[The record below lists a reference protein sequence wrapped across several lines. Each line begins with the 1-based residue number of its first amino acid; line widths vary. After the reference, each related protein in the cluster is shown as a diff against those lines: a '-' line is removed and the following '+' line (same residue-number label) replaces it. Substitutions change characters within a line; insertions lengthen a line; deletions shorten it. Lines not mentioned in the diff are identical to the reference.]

1 MSDIIQ
7 LLPESIA
14 NQIAA
19 GEVVQRPASVVKE
32 LMENSIDAGATE
44 ITLIVKDAGKSLV
57 QVVDNGLGMS
67 ETDARMSFERH
78 ATSKIRASED
88 LFKIKTMGFRGEALA
103 SIAAVAQ
110 VELKTKTET
119 EELGTSIVIEGSA
132 LKSQSNTSCKQGTTM
147 LVKNLFFNVPAR
159 RNFLKGNPV
168 EMRHIID
175 EFQRL
180 ALARPD
186 LAFNLYQNDLEV
198 FNLKPGKLSQRIVGL
213 FGKNYREQLVPCNED
228 LEEMTLKGYIG
239 KAQFI
244 KKSRGEQYFFVND
257 RYIKSN
263 YLNHAVVSAYENLI
277 PEGTFPFFVL
287 FIDIDPKHIDV
298 NVHPTKTEIKF
309 DDERHLYSLIKTS
322 VRRAL
327 GSFNIT
333 PSLDFDF
340 DTNFRLHS
348 AQAPATSGG
357 LSSEE
362 RNYGQFKNT
371 DRELANLK
379 NWEQLYAGALSDE
392 TLEAEAKREAA
403 EKGEPMSITFESVL
417 NKREDVSPE
426 VANEEKDKFFQAD
439 FSFIVTPVKSG
450 IMIIDQQSAHE
461 RIFYEQYLAML
472 KKNSGSSQQLL
483 FPETLELNP
492 SDFSLVTELENEIRA
507 VGYAFE
513 YFGNNSIVING
524 VPSLMQTDSGKEVFK
539 GVLEA
544 YKKNFLEYK
553 DGSMENLARS
563 MAVNS
568 GIKRGKKLNTQEM
581 KNLID
586 RLFGCSNPNYA
597 PNGQLIYY
605 ILDNNRIQE
614 TFNIKS

>member
-19 GEVVQRPASVVKE
+19 GEVVQRPASIVKE

-57 QVVDNGLGMS
+57 QVVDNGRGMS

-78 ATSKIRASED
+78 ATSKIRSSED

-110 VELKTKTET
+110 VELKTKTED
-119 EELGTSIVIEGSA
+119 EELGTSIVIEGST
-132 LKSQSNTSCKQGTTM
+132 LKNQSNTSCKQGTTM

-168 EMRHIID
+168 EMRHIMD

-180 ALARPD
+180 ALAHPD

-213 FGKNYREQLVPCNED
+213 FGKNYREQLVPCNEE
-228 LEEMTLKGYIG
+228 LEEITLKGYIG
-239 KAQFI
+239 KAQFV

-348 AQAPATSGG
+348 AQAPSASSG
-357 LSSEE
+357 LSTEE
-362 RNYGQFKNT
+362 RNYSQFKNT

-392 TLEAEAKREAA
+392 TLEAEARREAA
-403 EKGEPMSITFESVL
+403 AKGEPLSITFESAL
-417 NKREDVSPE
+417 NKREDVPLE
-426 VANEEKDKFFQAD
+426 VANEEKDKFFQID

-483 FPETLELNP
+483 FPETLQLNP

-553 DGSMENLARS
+553 DGNMENLARS
-563 MAVNS
+563 MAMNS
-568 GIKRGKKLNTQEM
+568 GIKRGKKLSTQEM

>member
-44 ITLIVKDAGKSLV
+44 ITLIIKDAGKSLI
-57 QVVDNGLGMS
+57 QVVDNGSGMT

-78 ATSKIRASED
+78 ATSKIRTSDD
-88 LFKIKTMGFRGEALA
+88 LFQIKTMGFRGEALA

-110 VELKTKTET
+110 VELKTKTE
-119 EELGTSIVIEGSA
+119 EDEIGTSIVIEGSNF
-132 LKSQSNTSCKQGTTM
+132 KDQSNISCKQGTTL

-159 RNFLKGNPV
+159 RNFLKSNPV
-168 EMRHIID
+168 ELRHIMD

-180 ALARPD
+180 ALAHPE
-186 LAFNLYQNDLEV
+186 LSFMLYQNDMEV
-198 FNLKPGKLSQRIVGL
+198 FNLKPGKLSQRIVSL

-228 LEEMTLKGYIG
+228 LEDVKLKGYIG
-239 KAQFI
+239 KAEFV

-257 RYIKSN
+257 RFIKSN
-263 YLNHAVVSAYENLI
+263 YLNHAVVSAYEHLI

-287 FIDIDPKHIDV
+287 FIEIDPKHIDV

-309 DDERHLYSLIKTS
+309 DDERQVYSLIKTS
-322 VRRAL
+322 IRRAL

-333 PSLDFDF
+333 PSLDFNT
-340 DTNFRLHS
+340 DTNFRLHTAS
-348 AQAPATSGG
+348 PGTNSG

-362 RNYGQFKNT
+362 RNYGQFKST
-371 DRELANLK
+371 DREISNLK
-379 NWEQLYAGALSDE
+379 NWEQLYSGALKDE
-392 TLEAEAKREAA
+392 TLEAEAKKEAA
-403 EKGEPMSITFESVL
+403 AKGEPFALTFESAL
-417 NKREDVSPE
+417 NTRTDTPQEKT
-426 VANEEKDKFFQAD
+426 AEERDKFFQVNL
-439 FSFIVTPVKSG
+439 SFIITPVKSG

-461 RIFYEQYLAML
+461 RIFYEQYLTML
-472 KKNSGSSQQLL
+472 EKNSGSSQQLL

-492 SDFSLVTELENEIRA
+492 SDFSLVTELEKEIKA

-513 YFGNNSIVING
+513 YFGKNAIVING
-524 VPSLMQTDSGKEVFK
+524 VPSLMSTDSGKDIFK
-539 GVLEA
+539 GVLED
-544 YKKNFLEYK
+544 YKKNFLEVK
-553 DGSMENLARS
+553 DSNIENLARS
-563 MAVNS
+563 MAMNS
-568 GIKRGKKLNTQEM
+568 SIKRGKRLSTEEM

-586 RLFGCSNPNYA
+586 RLFGCKNPNYA

>member
-492 SDFSLVTELENEIRA
+492 SDFSLIHRLSSSNPQSGNRHLSRTVGCSGKFSRIQQPEVLNLPPLGLSSESVVVVVGNYRVA
-507 VGYAFE
+507 VGF
-513 YFGNNSIVING
+513 
-524 VPSLMQTDSGKEVFK
+524 T
-539 GVLEA
+539 
-544 YKKNFLEYK
+544 
-553 DGSMENLARS
+553 R
-563 MAVNS
+563 
-568 GIKRGKKLNTQEM
+568 
-581 KNLID
+581 
-586 RLFGCSNPNYA
+586 
-597 PNGQLIYY
+597 
-605 ILDNNRIQE
+605 
-614 TFNIKS
+614 